1 MKLIILLV
9 AAMAVAAY
17 FLFFD
22 KRPKSKKGDKRKTAQ
37 EFINVLDISQD
48 GIIETR
54 DGFYIGYIIVSGR
67 KTDLLSRREQQG
79 LIDQQTAEVSTI
91 ASGWQILAVSQP
103 EDNAALIQEYTEL
116 LESTQD
122 PIQKKLLR
130 EAIRY
135 QNRLL
140 LDGENMERQFYI
152 KLWERGQDG
161 ARQELKNRL
170 NQFSKC
176 FDVSGYTCEHASRED
191 VIRLCN
197 MIHNPASLLYE
208 PEEIQSG
215 SVRIVY

>member
-22 KRPKSKKGDKRKTAQ
+22 KRPNKKGDKRKTAQ

-91 ASGWQILAVSQP
+91 ASGWQILAASQP
-103 EDNAALIQEYTEL
+103 EDNASLIQEYTEL

-140 LDGENMERQFYI
+140 LDGENITMQPQHKRA
-152 KLWERGQDG
+152 RG
-161 ARQELKNRL
+161 AE
-170 NQFSKC
+170 
-176 FDVSGYTCEHASRED
+176 
-191 VIRLCN
+191 
-197 MIHNPASLLYE
+197 E
-208 PEEIQSG
+208 PVE
-215 SVRIVY
+215 SVL